1 MAQNQNLHPYYPKPE
16 CMQCLRLRD
25 ERTRGSEVLATLRF
39 PDGRSRAPEAD
50 DGMEVDTEASDACSF
65 TVLFGV

>member
-1 MAQNQNLHPYYPKPE
+1 MRY
-16 CMQCLRLRD
+16 LRLRD
-25 ERTRGSEVLATLRF
+25 ERTVGSDVLATLRF

-50 DGMEVDTEASDACSF
+50 DGVEVGTDASDACFF